1 MCYSIIG
8 MASKQGWYF
17 FSFSHSVRAAIIP
30 GWPINKTGIWNTVNR
45 QASDLNSYYHDWG
58 GGYGQAEVKGG
69 GSESS
74 REVAGGFI
82 IMPRPEMEGWITLPT
97 KAMILFHTTL
107 AEFEAGNYGWLES
120 DFPTLLEQ
128 SRMQYWQS
136 QYDIRYIKILIYRN
150 ISTFFQFCHYAIA
163 RKNWTGSGG
172 YNWCREIWQGSIKY
186 VGLTWSRAG
195 GVPHG
200 LVPAPWDGMFRK
212 QMDSRRSCRIRPV
225 RSSPS
230 PCKEITRTS
239 SEPGITIN
247 HIQFSC
253 SLGKQTSSH

>member
-1 MCYSIIG
+1 MLLNNRHGFQTRVIFFFIQPFCTCSYYSR
-8 MASKQGWYF
+8 MANKQDRNLKYSKQ
-17 FSFSHSVRAAIIP
+17 A
-30 GWPINKTGIWNTVNR
+30 GIWSQFLLSWLGR
-45 QASDLNSYYHDWG
+45 WLRPSR
-58 GGYGQAEVKGG
+58 GQRWRKWEPEGNG
-69 GSESS
+69 WWL
-74 REVAGGFI
+74 I